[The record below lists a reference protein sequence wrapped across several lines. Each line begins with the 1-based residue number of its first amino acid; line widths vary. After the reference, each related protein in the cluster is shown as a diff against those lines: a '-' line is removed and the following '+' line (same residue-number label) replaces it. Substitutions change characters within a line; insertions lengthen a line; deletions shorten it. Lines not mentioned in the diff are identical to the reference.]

1 MCNAYNLKTSLTAIG
16 EAAMRQIEL
25 PVVFPPGVTAE
36 SSNIPVPDEVFPRR
50 DGLILRPADR
60 RDPGAGLVAAV
71 AHWNLTP
78 FFHKGPL
85 KAWRASTNNCRAETM
100 ATAPAFRE
108 AFQRRRCLIPATSF
122 IEWTGPAGRK
132 TQHLI
137 TRAGGGLLFFA
148 GLWERSYV
156 EDAPVESYAMVT
168 IPPSA
173 WMARFHDRQP
183 LALEGARART
193 WLDLAAD
200 VRALVSPLSE
210 DAALVADP
218 PEPAAADP
226 TLEL

>member
-16 EAAMRQIEL
+16 EAAMRDLEL
-25 PVVFPPGVTAE
+25 PLVFAPGVTAE
-36 SSNIPVPDEVFPRR
+36 SSNTPVPDEVFPRR
-50 DGLILRPADR
+50 DGLILKPADR
-60 RDPGAGLVAAV
+60 RRPEAGLTAGV

-122 IEWTGPAGRK
+122 IEWTGPVRRK

-148 GLWERSYV
+148 GLWEHAYV
-156 EDAPVESYAMVT
+156 EDEPVESYAMVT
-168 IPPSA
+168 VPPSA

-183 LALEGARART
+183 LALEGVPART
-193 WLDLAAD
+193 WLDLTAD
-200 VRALVSPLSE
+200 IRPLLSPART
-210 DAALVADP
+210 DTALVADP

-226 TLEL
+226 MLEL